1 MLKHYSA
8 NVYDMTNNKSLTES
22 LPSLYHKDYKDLL
35 TVDLLRVIFCRL
47 LTL

>member
-1 MLKHYSA
+1 MLKYYSA

-22 LPSLYHKDYKDLL
+22 LSSLYHKDCKDLL